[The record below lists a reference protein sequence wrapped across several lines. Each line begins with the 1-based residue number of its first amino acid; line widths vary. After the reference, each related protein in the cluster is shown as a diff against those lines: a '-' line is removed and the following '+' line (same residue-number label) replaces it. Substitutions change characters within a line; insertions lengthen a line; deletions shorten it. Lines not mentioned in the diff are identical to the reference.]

1 MPLSI
6 LYNILKGGI
15 FYMFIEVLFSIV
27 GAFIGAILG
36 LVICYGLREILRH
49 FIDDENTVDSISA
62 IIVFILLIIMLASLY
77 CLI

>member
-1 MPLSI
+1 
-6 LYNILKGGI
+6 
-15 FYMFIEVLFSIV
+15 MFIEVLLSIV
-27 GAFIGAILG
+27 GAFTGAILG

>member
-1 MPLSI
+1 
-6 LYNILKGGI
+6 
-15 FYMFIEVLFSIV
+15 MFIEVLFSIV

-62 IIVFILLIIMLASLY
+62 MIVFILLIIMLASLY